1 MTSPAPDLPG
11 RAPSIHPLRR
21 APSCPI
27 CGHSRLRRP
36 TCQRGASA
44 RRVVAGLL
52 GRPSSRPLC
61 SIVAPPHLCCGRRL
75 GAVARAG
82 AVRAGRTRLA
92 APAAARTRPRGS
104 DVPPAQRR
112 TARSRTAGTGPG
124 ILPSRRPGDPLARA
138 GPPSYAERLPSSTCT
153 LHEVRGSTRGCR
165 SPCAAERRRSP
176 FPHAVTH
183 RHARPST
190 RATSPGSPIASPRSF
205 SASSLVLVLQN
216 PPSWNAQP
224 SFRGGAQAVFIEH
237 CMVLDTPN
245 IGSEIP
251 SFYYVNRIGRQP
263 Y

>member
-1 MTSPAPDLPG
+1 MRSHVSSLRRRPVCIMTSPAPDLPG

-82 AVRAGRTRLA
+82 AVRPGRTRLA

-138 GPPSYAERLPSSTCT
+138 EPLSTPNGCRARRA
-153 LHEVRGSTRGCR
+153 HSTRCGDQR
-165 SPCAAERRRSP
+165 GGVARP
-176 FPHAVTH
+176 
-183 RHARPST
+183 ARPSADVPRFRMLLPIDT
-190 RATSPGSPIASPRSF
+190 PAHRLAQRLQVARLLRLVRSPHRPLSSF
-205 SASSLVLVLQN
+205 SRIRRRGTRN
-216 PPSWNAQP
+216 RPSAAAP
-224 SFRGGAQAVFIEH
+224 KP
-237 CMVLDTPN
+237 CL
-245 IGSEIP
+245 
-251 SFYYVNRIGRQP
+251 
-263 Y
+263 